1 MINVRFKLFILTA
14 FVLLS
19 CKGEHGITVPVHE
32 VDYLNRSESVIHGSI
47 VPQEFIGANT
57 FTLFDTLLM
66 VMSNNPAG
74 LLSVYSTNTLSHLGT
89 FCQKGRARNEFQ
101 SDVSFCCRQA
111 YIKDGHVI
119 LPLAEYPKTLKLI
132 DVTASIDNGGTV
144 VTDVMECLS
153 MDDGIFVILDDDYAN
168 RYEFWEYVPMSEQ
181 DDKVPTKYYLY
192 RDNNKKELIF
202 FNELM
207 KSESK
212 NTILPYLGNLYKHPY
227 KNKVVQSFE
236 RLDYLLYMDYDTE
249 NYFAVHQKG
258 SLSFDDTFPRNNDP
272 RTALYFSAG
281 TTSDQFVMFLYR
293 HGDYTQKVTVDNPMP
308 ELLVFDWDGNF
319 ICSYKVDQPVRTI
332 VYDEIHKM
340 LYGVDASEHIYAY
353 DLGSIANL
361 LPK

>member
-1 MINVRFKLFILTA
+1 MKKCFYLIVVT
-14 FVLLS
+14 LLS
-19 CKGEHGITVPVHE
+19 VSCRNQGSKLLLDVIE
-32 VDYLNRSESVIHGSI
+32 VDYLNRSESVIHGSL

-119 LPLAEYPKTLKLI
+119 LPLAEYPNTLKLI

-340 LYGVDASEHIYAY
+340 LYGLDASEHIYAY

>member
-1 MINVRFKLFILTA
+1 MKKCFYLIVVT
-14 FVLLS
+14 LLS
-19 CKGEHGITVPVHE
+19 VSCRNQGSKLLLDVIE
-32 VDYLNRSESVIHGSI
+32 VDYLNRSESVIHGSL

-119 LPLAEYPKTLKLI
+119 LPLAEYPNTLKLV
-132 DVTASIDNGGTV
+132 DVTASIENGGTM

-236 RLDYLLYMDYDTE
+236 RLDYLLYMDFDKE

-293 HGDYTQKVTVDNPMP
+293 HGDYTQKETVANPMP

-319 ICSYKVDQPVRTI
+319 ICSYKLDQPVRTI

-353 DLGSIANL
+353 DVGSIANL